1 MKLDI
6 VKVEPIGTEK
16 RKVLACPGA
25 RWIDVD
31 APKFPASATASSL
44 RALRIELGLSQRV
57 AAAALGI
64 PPSVLTMLEFGSRTL
79 ARSEQWAEVYEVLR
93 TAARDAGKGRS

>member
-25 RWIDVD
+25 RLVEVD

-44 RALRIELGLSQRV
+44 RALRIELRLNISQ
-57 AAAALGI
+57 AAEALGVS
-64 PPSVLTMLEFGSRTL
+64 PSVLTMLEFGSRAL
-79 ARSEQWAEVYEVLR
+79 ARSEQWADVYDALR
-93 TAARDAGKGRS
+93 KAAAGVH